1 MWLVVDL
8 CKYFY
13 WKHHW
18 INYAGTRVFTYPYSP
33 VSGRNLQLC
42 LYTAEYA
49 YFMQCIQ
56 LNSCNSNSCNSK
68 NHLNRTN
75 SLVLSEFT
83 SKPLQENSFNSNS
96 HNSKNHLNRTN
107 FRSTRR
113 IFHHVIRILVSESS
127 FFILRHSTV
136 VSSNVSIRM
145 P

>member
-1 MWLVVDL
+1 MDN
-8 CKYFY
+8 FA
-13 WKHHW
+13 
-18 INYAGTRVFTYPYSP
+18 I
-33 VSGRNLQLC
+33 
-42 LYTAEYA
+42 LYIDYRFDKIRELIEKSVLLRQPLHSQSRTGD
-49 YFMQCIQ
+49 CRKGKKLLQ
-56 LNSCNSNSCNSK
+56 LNSCNSNSCNLK

-113 IFHHVIRILVSESS
+113 IFHHAIRILVSESS